1 MSDGKVRKDRETICV
16 DDTYALNS
24 SPPTSEGVSLK
35 GITASPI
42 SFCGGVSLD
51 RHPHPDLLLRG
62 SIDPMTTTRLKT
74 LLVAICIGGSASFA
88 GAQSIDP
95 IVEVGKQRTAA
106 AKVSQAKIDR
116 LADETASLLSDYK
129 TVMKQVDGLK
139 VYNARL
145 ERQIANQERRIRDID
160 NSIAEAAVIQRQ
172 IPPLVTRMLD
182 GLEQF
187 INLDMPF
194 DLDTRLGNIEAVR
207 ANMDRSDVTSA
218 EAFRQ
223 VLELY
228 SIELQYGR
236 GIEAYTDTINLN
248 GAEREVDILR
258 IGRVALVYQST
269 DGAETGAWNKDTQ
282 NWEALSA
289 GDYAAAVRKGVR
301 IAKKQ
306 ATIELLNMPVSAPE
320 AN

>member
-1 MSDGKVRKDRETICV
+1 VRGWFNQFFIP
-16 DDTYALNS
+16 Y
-24 SPPTSEGVSLK
+24 
-35 GITASPI
+35 
-42 SFCGGVSLD
+42 
-51 RHPHPDLLLRG
+51 LLMRG
-62 SIDPMTTTRLKT
+62 SFDPMTTTRLKS
-74 LLVAICIGGSASFA
+74 LLLAICVGGGASVA
-88 GAQSIDP
+88 GAQTIDP

-106 AKVSQAKIDR
+106 AKASQAKIDR

-160 NSIAEAAVIQRQ
+160 QSIAEASVIQRQ

-187 INLDMPF
+187 ISFDMPF

-207 ANMDRSDVTSA
+207 SNMDRSDVTSA

-236 GIEAYTDTINLN
+236 GIESYSDTIELN

-269 DGAETGAWNKDTQ
+269 DGAETGAWNRQTQ
-282 NWEALSA
+282 SWEPLSA

>member
-1 MSDGKVRKDRETICV
+1 
-16 DDTYALNS
+16 
-24 SPPTSEGVSLK
+24 
-35 GITASPI
+35 
-42 SFCGGVSLD
+42 
-51 RHPHPDLLLRG
+51 
-62 SIDPMTTTRLKT
+62 MTTTRLKT
-74 LLVAICIGGSASFA
+74 LLAAICIGGGVSIV

-106 AKVSQAKIDR
+106 AKASQAKIDR
-116 LADETASLLSDYK
+116 LSDETASLLSDYK

-145 ERQIANQERRIRDID
+145 ERQIANQEKRIRDID
-160 NSIAEAAVIQRQ
+160 ASIAEASVIQRQ

-236 GIEAYTDTINLN
+236 GIEAYTDTIQLG
-248 GAEREVDILR
+248 GAGREVDILR

-269 DGAETGAWNKDTQ
+269 DGAETGAWNKDSQ
-282 NWEALSA
+282 SWEELSA

>member
-1 MSDGKVRKDRETICV
+1 
-16 DDTYALNS
+16 
-24 SPPTSEGVSLK
+24 
-35 GITASPI
+35 
-42 SFCGGVSLD
+42 
-51 RHPHPDLLLRG
+51 
-62 SIDPMTTTRLKT
+62 MTTTRLKT
-74 LLVAICIGGSASFA
+74 LLLAVCVGGSVSIA
-88 GAQSIDP
+88 GAQTIDP
-95 IVEVGKQRTAA
+95 IVEVGKERTAA
-106 AKVSQAKIDR
+106 AKASQAKIDR
-116 LADETASLLSDYK
+116 LADETSSLLTDYK
-129 TVMKQVDGLK
+129 TVVKQVDGLK

-145 ERQIANQERRIRDID
+145 ERQIANQEKRIRDID
-160 NSIAEAAVIQRQ
+160 ASIAEASVIQRQ

-187 INLDMPF
+187 VNLDMPF

-236 GIEAYTDTINLN
+236 GIEAYTDTIAL
-248 GAEREVDILR
+248 GGIDREVDILR

-269 DGAETGAWNKDTQ
+269 DGAETGAWNKDAKT
-282 NWEALSA
+282 WEELSA

>member
-1 MSDGKVRKDRETICV
+1 MTMHRFKTVLLAACV
-16 DDTYALNS
+16 AGGALGVAAS
-24 SPPTSEGVSLK
+24 SN
-35 GITASPI
+35 AA
-42 SFCGGVSLD
+42 
-51 RHPHPDLLLRG
+51 
-62 SIDPMTTTRLKT
+62 SIDQIL
-74 LLVAICIGGSASFA
+74 
-88 GAQSIDP
+88 D
-95 IVEVGKQRTAA
+95 VGKQRTAE
-106 AKVSQAKIDR
+106 AKSSQAKIDR
-116 LADETASLLSDYK
+116 LADETRDLLSDYK
-129 TVMKQVDGLK
+129 TVMKQVDGLR

-145 ERQIANQERRIRDID
+145 ERQIANQNRRIADID
-160 NSIAEAAVIQRQ
+160 GSISEAAVIQRQ
-172 IPPLVTRMLD
+172 IPPLVGRMLD

-207 ANMDRSDVTSA
+207 NNLDRSDVTAA

-236 GIEAYTDTINLN
+236 GIESYSDTIEIN
-248 GAEREVDILR
+248 GTPREVDILR
-258 IGRVALVYQST
+258 IGRISLVYQTT
-269 DGAETGAWNKDTQ
+269 DGAETGAWDTGSGT
-282 NWEALSA
+282 WEALPA

-306 ATIELLNMPVSAPE
+306 ATIELLNMPVAAPE

>member
-1 MSDGKVRKDRETICV
+1 
-16 DDTYALNS
+16 
-24 SPPTSEGVSLK
+24 
-35 GITASPI
+35 
-42 SFCGGVSLD
+42 
-51 RHPHPDLLLRG
+51 
-62 SIDPMTTTRLKT
+62 MTTTRLRT
-74 LLVAICIGGSASFA
+74 LLAAICIGGGATVA
-88 GAQSIDP
+88 VAQSIDP

-106 AKVSQAKIDR
+106 AKASQAKIDR

-139 VYNARL
+139 VYNERL
-145 ERQIANQERRIRDID
+145 ERQIANQEKRIRDID
-160 NSIAEAAVIQRQ
+160 ASIAEAAGIQRQ

-228 SIELQYGR
+228 SIELQSGR
-236 GIEAYTDTINLN
+236 GIEAYTDTIDL
-248 GAEREVDILR
+248 GGGEREVDILR

-269 DGAETGAWNKDTQ
+269 DGAETGAWNKDSQ
-282 NWEALSA
+282 SWEELSA

>member
-1 MSDGKVRKDRETICV
+1 
-16 DDTYALNS
+16 
-24 SPPTSEGVSLK
+24 
-35 GITASPI
+35 
-42 SFCGGVSLD
+42 
-51 RHPHPDLLLRG
+51 
-62 SIDPMTTTRLKT
+62 MTTTRLKT
-74 LLVAICIGGSASFA
+74 LLAAICIGGSASA
-88 GAQSIDP
+88 AVAQSIDP
-95 IVEVGKQRTAA
+95 IVEVGKQSTAA
-106 AKVSQAKIDR
+106 AKASQAKIDR

-145 ERQIANQERRIRDID
+145 ERQIANQEKRIRDID
-160 NSIAEAAVIQRQ
+160 ASIAEASVIQRQ

-236 GIEAYTDTINLN
+236 GIEAYTDTIELG

-269 DGAETGAWNKDTQ
+269 DGAETGAWNKDSQ
-282 NWEALSA
+282 SWEELSA

>member
-1 MSDGKVRKDRETICV
+1 
-16 DDTYALNS
+16 
-24 SPPTSEGVSLK
+24 
-35 GITASPI
+35 
-42 SFCGGVSLD
+42 
-51 RHPHPDLLLRG
+51 
-62 SIDPMTTTRLKT
+62 MTTTRLKT
-74 LLVAICIGGSASFA
+74 LLAAICIGGGASIV

-95 IVEVGKQRTAA
+95 IVEVGKQRTAS
-106 AKVSQAKIDR
+106 AKASQAKIDR

-145 ERQIANQERRIRDID
+145 ERQIANQEKRIRDID
-160 NSIAEAAVIQRQ
+160 ASIAEASVIQRQ

-236 GIEAYTDTINLN
+236 GIEAYSDTIGL
-248 GAEREVDILR
+248 GGSDREVDILR

-269 DGAETGAWNKDTQ
+269 DGAETGAWNKDSQ
-282 NWEALSA
+282 SWEELSA

>member
-1 MSDGKVRKDRETICV
+1 LLESVEDRF
-16 DDTYALNS
+16 NS
-24 SPPTSEGVSLK
+24 NV
-35 GITASPI
+35 
-42 SFCGGVSLD
+42 
-51 RHPHPDLLLRG
+51 LLRG
-62 SIDPMTTTRLKT
+62 SFNPMTTTRLKS
-74 LLVAICIGGSASFA
+74 LLLAMCVGGGATMA

-106 AKVSQAKIDR
+106 AKASQAKIDR
-116 LADETASLLSDYK
+116 LADEAASLLSDYK

-160 NSIAEAAVIQRQ
+160 ESIAEASVIQRQ
-172 IPPLVTRMLD
+172 IPPLVVRMLD

-187 INLDMPF
+187 INFDMPF

-236 GIEAYTDTINLN
+236 GIESYSDTIMLN
-248 GAEREVDILR
+248 GADREVDILR

-269 DGAETGAWNKDTQ
+269 DGAETGAWNKDSQ
-282 NWEALSA
+282 SWEQLSA

>member
-1 MSDGKVRKDRETICV
+1 
-16 DDTYALNS
+16 
-24 SPPTSEGVSLK
+24 
-35 GITASPI
+35 
-42 SFCGGVSLD
+42 
-51 RHPHPDLLLRG
+51 
-62 SIDPMTTTRLKT
+62 MTTTRLKT
-74 LLVAICIGGSASFA
+74 LLLAICVGGSVSIA
-88 GAQSIDP
+88 GAQTIDP
-95 IVEVGKQRTAA
+95 IVEVGKERTAA
-106 AKVSQAKIDR
+106 AKASQAKIDR
-116 LADETASLLSDYK
+116 LADETSNLLTDYK

-145 ERQIANQERRIRDID
+145 ERQIANQEKRIRDID
-160 NSIAEAAVIQRQ
+160 ASIAEASVIQRQ

-236 GIEAYTDTINLN
+236 GIEAYTDTIEL
-248 GAEREVDILR
+248 GGVDREVDILR

-269 DGAETGAWNKDTQ
+269 DGAETGAWNKDAQT
-282 NWEALSA
+282 WEELSA

>member
-1 MSDGKVRKDRETICV
+1 
-16 DDTYALNS
+16 
-24 SPPTSEGVSLK
+24 
-35 GITASPI
+35 
-42 SFCGGVSLD
+42 
-51 RHPHPDLLLRG
+51 
-62 SIDPMTTTRLKT
+62 MTTTRLKT
-74 LLVAICIGGSASFA
+74 LLAAICIGGGASVA
-88 GAQSIDP
+88 VAQSIDP

-145 ERQIANQERRIRDID
+145 ERQIANQEKRIRDID
-160 NSIAEAAVIQRQ
+160 ASIAEASVIQRQ

-187 INLDMPF
+187 TNLDMPF

-236 GIEAYTDTINLN
+236 GIEAYTDTIELG

-269 DGAETGAWNKDTQ
+269 DGAETGAWNKDSQ
-282 NWEALSA
+282 SWEELSA
-289 GDYAAAVRKGVR
+289 GDYATAVRKGVR

>member
-1 MSDGKVRKDRETICV
+1 
-16 DDTYALNS
+16 
-24 SPPTSEGVSLK
+24 
-35 GITASPI
+35 
-42 SFCGGVSLD
+42 
-51 RHPHPDLLLRG
+51 
-62 SIDPMTTTRLKT
+62 MTTTRLKT
-74 LLVAICIGGSASFA
+74 LLAAICIGGGASIA

-106 AKVSQAKIDR
+106 AKASQAKIDR
-116 LADETASLLSDYK
+116 LSDETASLLSDYK

-145 ERQIANQERRIRDID
+145 ERQIANQEKRIRDID
-160 NSIAEAAVIQRQ
+160 ASIAEASVIQRQ

-236 GIEAYTDTINLN
+236 GIEAYTDTIEL
-248 GAEREVDILR
+248 GAGREVDILR

-269 DGAETGAWNKDTQ
+269 DGAETGAWNKDSQ
-282 NWEALSA
+282 SWEELSA

>member
-1 MSDGKVRKDRETICV
+1 
-16 DDTYALNS
+16 
-24 SPPTSEGVSLK
+24 
-35 GITASPI
+35 
-42 SFCGGVSLD
+42 
-51 RHPHPDLLLRG
+51 
-62 SIDPMTTTRLKT
+62 
-74 LLVAICIGGSASFA
+74 
-88 GAQSIDP
+88 
-95 IVEVGKQRTAA
+95 
-106 AKVSQAKIDR
+106 
-116 LADETASLLSDYK
+116 
-129 TVMKQVDGLK
+129 MKQVDGLN

-145 ERQIANQERRIRDID
+145 ERQIANQEKRIRDID
-160 NSIAEAAVIQRQ
+160 ASIAEASVIQRQ

-236 GIEAYTDTINLN
+236 GIEAYTDTIELG

-258 IGRVALVYQST
+258 IGRVALVYQRT
-269 DGAETGAWNKDTQ
+269 DGDETGAWNKDSQ
-282 NWEALSA
+282 CWEELSA
-289 GDYAAAVRKGVR
+289 GDFAAAVRKGVR

>member
-1 MSDGKVRKDRETICV
+1 
-16 DDTYALNS
+16 L
-24 SPPTSEGVSLK
+24 
-35 GITASPI
+35 
-42 SFCGGVSLD
+42 SFGQ
-51 RHPHPDLLLRG
+51 HPYPDLLLRG

-74 LLVAICIGGSASFA
+74 LLVAICIGGSASIA

-95 IVEVGKQRTAA
+95 IVEVGKQRTQA
-106 AKVSQAKIDR
+106 AKASQAKIDR

-236 GIEAYTDTINLN
+236 GIEAYTDTIELA

-269 DGAETGAWNKDTQ
+269 DGAETGAWNKDSQ
-282 NWEALSA
+282 SWEELSA

>member
-1 MSDGKVRKDRETICV
+1 MTTHRFKSVLLAACV
-16 DDTYALNS
+16 AGGAL
-24 SPPTSEGVSLK
+24 GVA
-35 GITASPI
+35 ASV
-42 SFCGGVSLD
+42 SAESLD
-51 RHPHPDLLLRG
+51 
-62 SIDPMTTTRLKT
+62 
-74 LLVAICIGGSASFA
+74 AIL
-88 GAQSIDP
+88 
-95 IVEVGKQRTAA
+95 EVGKQRTAD
-106 AKVSQAKIDR
+106 AKASQAKIDR
-116 LADETASLLSDYK
+116 LADETRDLLSDYK

-145 ERQIANQERRIRDID
+145 ERQIANQNKRLGDID
-160 NSIAEAAVIQRQ
+160 TSIAEAAIIQRQ

-187 INLDMPF
+187 VQLDMPF
-194 DLDTRLGNIEAVR
+194 DLDRRMGNVEQVR
-207 ANMDRSDVTSA
+207 GNLDRSDVTSA

-236 GIEAYTDTINLN
+236 GIESYSDTIELN
-248 GAEREVDILR
+248 GVQREVDILR
-258 IGRVALVYQST
+258 IGRVSLVYQTT

-282 NWEALSA
+282 SWDTLSS

-306 ATIELLNMPVSAPE
+306 ATIELLNMPVAAPE

>member
-1 MSDGKVRKDRETICV
+1 
-16 DDTYALNS
+16 
-24 SPPTSEGVSLK
+24 
-35 GITASPI
+35 
-42 SFCGGVSLD
+42 
-51 RHPHPDLLLRG
+51 
-62 SIDPMTTTRLKT
+62 MTTTRLKT
-74 LLVAICIGGSASFA
+74 LLAAICIGGGASIA
-88 GAQSIDP
+88 VAQSIDP

-145 ERQIANQERRIRDID
+145 ERQIANQEKRIRDID
-160 NSIAEAAVIQRQ
+160 ASIAEASVIQRQ

-194 DLDTRLGNIEAVR
+194 DLNTRLGNIEAVR

-236 GIEAYTDTINLN
+236 GIEAYTDTIELG

-269 DGAETGAWNKDTQ
+269 DGAETGAWNKDSQ
-282 NWEALSA
+282 RWEELSA